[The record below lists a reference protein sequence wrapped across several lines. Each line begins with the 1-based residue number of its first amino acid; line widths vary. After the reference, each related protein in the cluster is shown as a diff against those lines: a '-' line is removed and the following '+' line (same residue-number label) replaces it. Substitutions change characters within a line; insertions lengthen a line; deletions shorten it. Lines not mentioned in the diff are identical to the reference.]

1 MYLPKGGKKMKI
13 KNGLKVYAAVLCMV
27 SVVLMPG
34 CSKKGIGEEK
44 AKEIAFEDS
53 QTDEK
58 EASRLQVS
66 REKEDGKSVYEVY
79 FMNTESK
86 MEYEYEILA
95 DDGTILKAE
104 SESTYARQQD
114 AQYKLDIQTQ
124 LEEAKA
130 LKEGLEEQKQRL
142 EDLLAREE
150 KDLDNEGLQDN
161 LDEVNEELQSVT
173 YHLQDLQTYMENNK
187 DQLIGVNLKEAQ
199 ELALERVEGAG
210 KDDIVIALEYDDGGY
225 KYEGDIIY
233 GGYKYDFEIHAM
245 TGAFLEWRKE

>member
-1 MYLPKGGKKMKI
+1 MKK
-13 KNGLKVYAAVLCMV
+13 KNVLKVYAAVLCMV

-34 CSKKGIGEEK
+34 CAKKGIGEEK
-44 AKEIAFEDS
+44 AKKIAFADA

-66 REKEDGKSVYEVY
+66 REKEDGKSVYEIY

-86 MEYEYEILA
+86 VEYEYEILA

-114 AQYKLDIQTQ
+114 AQYKLDIQNQ
-124 LEEAKA
+124 LEEAEA

-150 KDLDNEGLQDN
+150 KDLDSEELQEN

-173 YHLQDLQTYMENNK
+173 YHLQDLQTNK
-187 DQLIGVNLKEAQ
+187 DQLIGVSLKEAQ

-233 GGYKYDFEIHAM
+233 SGHKYDFEIHAM
-245 TGAFLEWRKE
+245 TGEFLEWRKE